1 MEELDLKELFEI
13 FWSRKIYILIIT
25 LVFIIVGFIYTYLFT
40 TPKYKSE
47 TSLLLVKQDAAT
59 TTSSSSITTSDLT
72 LSQKLVSTYSE
83 LIRSKLVLE
92 PVIESLEMDTTV
104 DKLKSTIT
112 VSSVKDTELIKIS
125 VVNENAKNAKIIA
138 NQIVKVF
145 SEKVKDIY
153 KIDNVSV
160 IDAAEVNETP
170 YNINHAKDIIIF
182 AFMGLV
188 VSVVYALVANM
199 LDTTVKSKE
208 TIESKIGLSV
218 LTEIPLCDFSE
229 NGTKAKGG
237 KK

>member
-47 TSLLLVKQDAAT
+47 TSLLLVKQDAT

-92 PVIESLEMDTTV
+92 PVIESLEMNTTV
-104 DKLKSTIT
+104 DQLKSTIT

-160 IDAAEVNETP
+160 IDAAEVSETP

-182 AFMGLV
+182 ASIGLV
-188 VSVVYALVANM
+188 ISIVYVLVANM